1 MGEDSADIRIGT
13 RVDKQGS
20 LEAKVQSVVDNLA
33 CVPRSAP
40 KKHFGWLISL
50 LVYRKDKA

>member
-40 KKHFGWLISL
+40 KKHFG
-50 LVYRKDKA
+50 